1 MKYTPKK
8 VQNILNLDT
17 ELHESVSSFG
27 DKHCK
32 PKIVKNVK
40 VNLKT
45 KTNETICFS
54 AVVMPLNYLSI
65 SS

>member
-54 AVVMPLNYLSI
+54 ALVMPLIYLSI